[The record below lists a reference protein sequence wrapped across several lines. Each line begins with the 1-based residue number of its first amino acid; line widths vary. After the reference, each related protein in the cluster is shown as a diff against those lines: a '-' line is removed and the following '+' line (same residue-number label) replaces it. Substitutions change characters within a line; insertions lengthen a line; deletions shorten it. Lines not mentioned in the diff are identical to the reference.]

1 MWNTPQGSS
10 GGRQDDPRPARSG
23 GWQGGGLEGGGV
35 RLLGWGKAPAELTSR
50 QGRKV
55 GAKRRARDPACA
67 PRNPE
72 ARRPACHR
80 EGGGLPPPDHAP
92 GGGRLAAPRCSVT
105 SYLTNTSCLFSSS
118 DT

>member
-1 MWNTPQGSS
+1 M
-10 GGRQDDPRPARSG
+10 
-23 GWQGGGLEGGGV
+23 
-35 RLLGWGKAPAELTSR
+35 RLLGWGKAPAELPSR

-55 GAKRRARDPACA
+55 GAKRRARAPACA

-72 ARRPACHR
+72 ARRPASHM

-92 GGGRLAAPRCSVT
+92 EGGRLAAPRCSVIF
-105 SYLTNTSCLFSSS
+105 YLINASCLFSTI